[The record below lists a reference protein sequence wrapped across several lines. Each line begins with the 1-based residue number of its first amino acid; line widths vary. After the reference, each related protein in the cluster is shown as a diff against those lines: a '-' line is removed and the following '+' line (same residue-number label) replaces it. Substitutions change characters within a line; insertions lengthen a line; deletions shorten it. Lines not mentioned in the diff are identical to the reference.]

1 MAPPAPT
8 PGNEKPEGPDLNTAA
23 AVPPTV
29 LGPEGTT
36 PEEKDSMPT
45 QHGLM
50 KLVQNMEQLIP
61 LWEKYA
67 TDQEKTTKAVETL
80 GGAVSAMAGATKHC
94 LGCINLQYQGESA
107 NTKALQDIRWQLS
120 GHGKAQNTSIKAIA
134 VDLQNALTSAM
145 AQLTDMQE
153 DHHGKHQKTVDE
165 LYRLHSESCKAQ
177 HERMKELVALFSEQ
191 KALLHQLVENT
202 RIMAGGQTIQSSTPP
217 PPPDLSIPPPPPPG
231 LPEHAMGGTTPK
243 QPPQTPQNDS
253 SFYHPKRP
261 RITTY
266 GGPHHPASSYQTCT
280 INAEEVVFSPTRY
293 SEKDAEEAHPSV
305 AAEYSLGYV
314 RHGSVLYRRVPSHF
328 KTPTA

>member
-1 MAPPAPT
+1 MNLNMAPPAPT
-8 PGNEKPEGPDLNTAA
+8 PGNEKPEGPDLNTAP

-61 LWEKYA
+61 LWETYA

-165 LYRLHSESCKAQ
+165 LYRLHSESRKAQ
-177 HERMKELVALFSEQ
+177 HEQMKELVALFSEQ

-217 PPPDLSIPPPPPPG
+217 PPDLSIPPPPPPG
-231 LPEHAMGGTTPK
+231 FLSSRLRRRKMTQASTTQRGPGLLRMGDPII
-243 QPPQTPQNDS
+243 QQ
-253 SFYHPKRP
+253 
-261 RITTY
+261 
-266 GGPHHPASSYQTCT
+266 
-280 INAEEVVFSPTRY
+280 
-293 SEKDAEEAHPSV
+293 
-305 AAEYSLGYV
+305 
-314 RHGSVLYRRVPSHF
+314 VLTKLARSMR
-328 KTPTA
+328 KK